1 VAPKIQHPRPDP
13 RPPTPRSRPAD
24 VATLLRKGLEV
35 SDTVLPSIAF
45 TKNGLT
51 IAWMTSGPA
60 AQELTYTVR

>member
-1 VAPKIQHPRPDP
+1 
-13 RPPTPRSRPAD
+13 